1 MTDSSHKAPPSS
13 WRGGG
18 GGSKSDVHLEIS
30 DGNDISETSPLL
42 GNLRVSKTSPS
53 LSSHMQQIDSNH
65 SIVPKLKPGSS
76 ASAKQEIDSIKLT
89 DEIRGA
95 LIFHIS

>member
-1 MTDSSHKAPPSS
+1 
-13 WRGGG
+13 
-18 GGSKSDVHLEIS
+18 
-30 DGNDISETSPLL
+30 
-42 GNLRVSKTSPS
+42 
-53 LSSHMQQIDSNH
+53 MQQIDSNH

-76 ASAKQEIDSIKLT
+76 ASAKQDIDSIKLT